1 VQPHRSSLE
10 EEGPI
15 VLKPKLP
22 TIEPDSVWRRI
33 LLHPFCHR
41 HRLYIHL

>member
-22 TIEPDSVWRRI
+22 TIEPDSV
-33 LLHPFCHR
+33 
-41 HRLYIHL
+41 